1 MSCSFTGGD
10 CILGLGTPC
19 GVCSSESNLTPEERA
34 ALAVKL
40 GASPATE

>member
-19 GVCSSESNLTPEERA
+19 GICSDESKLTADEMA
-34 ALAVKL
+34 ALGAKL
-40 GASPATE
+40 VPVQTAE